1 MSEVA
6 RLLTLTDVKSRVGI
20 SGATI
25 YRKVADGSFPKPA
38 KVGARSLWPSAK
50 IDEWIASVLEAQ
62 NMGQS
67 MGQESQT
74 RKKPL

>member
-1 MSEVA
+1 MTNEA

-25 YRKVADGSFPKPA
+25 YRKVADGTFPKPA
-38 KVGARSLWPSAK
+38 KVGARSLWPSPK
-50 IDEWIASVLEAQ
+50 IDEWIASVVESQ

-67 MGQESQT
+67 MGQESQA

>member
-1 MSEVA
+1 
-6 RLLTLTDVKSRVGI
+6 VGI

-25 YRKVADGSFPKPA
+25 YRKVADGTFPKPA
-38 KVGARSLWPSAK
+38 KVAARSLWPSPK
-50 IDEWIASVLEAQ
+50 IDEWIASVIESQ

-67 MGQESQT
+67 MGQESRA